1 MSKIQNFDELQTLFS
16 KTQEVE
22 IVDSDGNKHMFELAP
37 LPMTKFAD
45 LLRTQTLLADNTESK
60 EFPNPK
66 YDKEKGGV
74 QKDVEGKEI
83 KTIIIT
89 PSFKATAPKELYELL
104 QDLIVYA
111 MAYSMTPIDP
121 ASKERD
127 PKLVEA
133 NKSKVSMISV
143 TIGIPLMAKIL
154 KSNNIGDKKDPPEL
168 HQSDS
173 DTSVPAT
180 QKS

>member
-1 MSKIQNFDELQTLFS
+1 MSKVQNFEELQTLFS

-22 IVDSDGNKHMFELAP
+22 IIDSEGSKHSFELAP

-45 LLRTQTLLADNTESK
+45 LLRTQTLLADNMETRDV
-60 EFPNPK
+60 PNPK

-74 QKDVEGKEI
+74 QKDYKGKEI
-83 KTIIIT
+83 LKILEV
-89 PSFKATAPKELYELL
+89 PGFKATAPKELYDLL

-111 MAYSMTPIDP
+111 MAYSMTPKDQRDKP
-121 ASKERD
+121 EVVKENE
-127 PKLVEA
+127 K
-133 NKSKVSMISV
+133 KVAMVSV
-143 TIGIPLMAKIL
+143 TIGIPLMMKIL
-154 KSNNIGDKKDPPEL
+154 KSNNIGDKKDPQEL